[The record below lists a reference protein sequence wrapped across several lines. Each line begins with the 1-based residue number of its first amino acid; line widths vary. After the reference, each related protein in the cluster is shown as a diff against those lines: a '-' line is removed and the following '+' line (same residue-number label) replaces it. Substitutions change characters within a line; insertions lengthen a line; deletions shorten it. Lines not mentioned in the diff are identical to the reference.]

1 MALKS
6 QLRIYTINKGKM
18 DEFVKGWRDGIVPI
32 RLQYGWRVDGG
43 WVAEGENKFV
53 WILSLEGDE
62 DWEAKSQVYYTAPE
76 RTALNPDP
84 AQHIAHME
92 VRFINSVM

>member
-6 QLRIYTINKGKM
+6 QLRTYTINKGKM

-43 WVAEGENKFV
+43 WIYADENKFV

-62 DWEAKSQVYYTAPE
+62 DWDAKSQVYYNAPE
-76 RTALNPDP
+76 RKALTPDP
-84 AQHIAHME
+84 SQLIAHMD
-92 VRFINSVM
+92 VHFINTVL